1 MKIAIAQLNYIIGDF
16 DGNTRKIID
25 AITEGRKRGAD
36 IIVFAELAATGYP
49 PQDFLE
55 FGDFIARTR
64 AAIDKIKKHTDG
76 IAVVVGAPSVN
87 PVIEGK
93 DLFNSAYFLYNGEEL
108 HTQHKA
114 LLPTYDI
121 FDEYRYFEPAKE
133 FKIIEFKGKRIALN
147 ICEDLWNLGN
157 ENPLYTIN
165 PMDEMLPYDPEIII
179 NISASPFHYK
189 QAESRKKVLK
199 ANVERYKIPL
209 FYVNHIGAQTE
220 LIFDGGSMVW
230 SPNGAIFDEMPYFK
244 ECLEVYELDEVINSK
259 TTKEQNPKEIS
270 LIHDAL
276 ILGIRDYFSKT
287 GMTKALISLSGGLDS
302 ALTTVLA
309 VEALGKANVFAILQP
324 SQFSSD
330 HSISDSVELAE
341 NLGIRYDIIR
351 IENVYNSITANLKP
365 LFDDMPFDVTE
376 ENIQSRIRG
385 TFAMALSNK
394 FGYILLNTS
403 NKSEIAVGYGTL
415 YGDLAGGLSVIGD
428 IYKTQAYQ
436 LAKYI
441 NRNSEIIPEN
451 IITKKPSAELRPDQF
466 DTDSLPPYEILDEIL
481 YLYIEERKGPKE
493 LIDMGFDPD
502 LVARILKLV
511 NTNEFKRHQTAPILR
526 VSSKSFGKGRRM
538 PIVGRY
544 LL

>member
-16 DGNTRKIID
+16 EGNTDKIID
-25 AITEGRKRGAD
+25 AVKEGKKRKAD
-36 IIVFAELAATGYP
+36 IIVFAELAVTGYP

-55 FGDFIARTR
+55 FGDFITRSRT
-64 AAIDKIKKHTDG
+64 AIEKIKNHTHG

-93 DLFNSAYFLYNGEEL
+93 DLFNSAYFLYNGEEI
-108 HTQHKA
+108 HIQHKA

-133 FKIIEFKGKRIALN
+133 FKIVEFKGKRIALS

-157 ENPLYTIN
+157 KNPLYTIN
-165 PMDEMLPYDPEIII
+165 PMDEVLQYNPEIII

-189 QAESRKKVLK
+189 QAKSRKNVLK

-209 FYVNHIGAQTE
+209 FYVNHVGAQTE

-230 SPNGAIFDEMPYFK
+230 SPNGSVFDEMPYFEEK
-244 ECLEVYELDEVINSK
+244 IQVYDLNDVIISEK
-259 TTKEQNPKEIS
+259 GKEQNQKEIA

-276 ILGIRDYFSKT
+276 VLGIRDYFSKT
-287 GMTKALISLSGGLDS
+287 GMKKALVSLSGGLDS

-309 VEALGKANVFAILQP
+309 VQALGNNNVATLLLP

-330 HSISDSVELAE
+330 HSVSDSVAMANKLR
-341 NLGIRYDIIR
+341 IRYDIIK
-351 IENVYNSITANLKP
+351 IENIYSSITENLKP
-365 LFDDMPFDVTE
+365 IFGDLNFDVTE

-415 YGDLAGGLSVIGD
+415 YGDLAGGLSFIGD

-451 IITKKPSAELRPDQF
+451 IITKKPSAELRPNQF
-466 DTDSLPPYEILDEIL
+466 DTDILPAYEILDEIL
-481 YLYIEERKGPKE
+481 FLYIEERRGPKE
-493 LIDMGFDPD
+493 LINMGFDPA

-544 LL
+544 LS

>member
-16 DGNTRKIID
+16 EGNTDKIID
-25 AITEGRKRGAD
+25 AVKEGKKRKAD
-36 IIVFAELAATGYP
+36 IILFAELAVTGYP

-55 FGDFIARTR
+55 FGDFITRSRT
-64 AAIDKIKKHTDG
+64 AIEKIKNHTHG

-93 DLFNSAYFLYNGEEL
+93 DLFNSAYFLYNGEEI
-108 HTQHKA
+108 HIQHKA

-133 FKIIEFKGKRIALN
+133 FKIVEFKGKRIALS

-165 PMDEMLPYDPEIII
+165 PMDEVLQYNPEIII

-189 QAESRKKVLK
+189 QAKSRKNVLK

-209 FYVNHIGAQTE
+209 FYVNHVGAQTE

-230 SPNGAIFDEMPYFK
+230 SPNGSVFDEMPYFEEK
-244 ECLEVYELDEVINSK
+244 IQVYDLNDVIISEK
-259 TTKEQNPKEIS
+259 GKEQNQKEIA

-276 ILGIRDYFSKT
+276 VLGIRDYFSKT
-287 GMTKALISLSGGLDS
+287 GMKKALVSLSGGLDS

-309 VEALGKANVFAILQP
+309 VQALGNDNVATLLLP

-330 HSISDSVELAE
+330 HSVSDSIALA
-341 NLGIRYDIIR
+341 NKLRIRYDIIK
-351 IENVYNSITANLKP
+351 IENIYNSITENLKP
-365 LFDDMPFDVTE
+365 IFGDLNFDVTE

-451 IITKKPSAELRPDQF
+451 IITKKPSAELRPNQF
-466 DTDSLPPYEILDEIL
+466 DTDSLPAYEILDEIL
-481 YLYIEERKGPKE
+481 FLYIEERRGPKE
-493 LIDMGFDPD
+493 LIDMGFDPA

-544 LL
+544 LS

>member
-16 DGNTRKIID
+16 EGNTCKIID
-25 AITEGRKRGAD
+25 AVKEGKKHNAD
-36 IIVFAELAATGYP
+36 IVVFAELAVTGYP

-55 FGDFIARTR
+55 FRDFIARSR
-64 AAIDKIKKHTDG
+64 NAIEEIKNHTDG

-87 PVIEGK
+87 PDIEGK
-93 DLFNSAYFLYNGEEL
+93 DLYNSAYFLYNGEEL
-108 HTQHKA
+108 HIQHKA

-133 FKIIEFKGKRIALN
+133 FKIIEFKGRRIALN

-165 PMDEMLPYDPEIII
+165 PMDEILPYDPEMII
-179 NISASPFHYK
+179 NISASPFNYA

-199 ANVERYKIPL
+199 ANVERYRIPL

-230 SPNGAIFDEMPYFK
+230 SPNGSVFDEMPYFEEK
-244 ECLEVYELDEVINSK
+244 IQVYDLNDVIISQ
-259 TTKEQNPKEIS
+259 TGKEQNQKEIA

-276 ILGIRDYFSKT
+276 VLGIKDYFSKT

-302 ALTTVLA
+302 ALTTALA
-309 VEALGKANVFAILQP
+309 VEALGSDKVFALLLP

-330 HSISDSVELAE
+330 HSVSDSVELAG
-341 NLGIRYDIIR
+341 NLGIAYEIIK
-351 IENVYNSITANLKP
+351 IENIYNSITENLKP
-365 LFDDMPFDVTE
+365 LFGDLNFDVTE

-394 FGYILLNTS
+394 LGYILLNTS

-428 IYKTQAYQ
+428 LYKTQAYH

-441 NRNSEIIPEN
+441 NRNSELIPEN
-451 IITKKPSAELRPDQF
+451 IIAKKPSAELRPDQF

-493 LIDMGFDPD
+493 LIDMGFDPA
-502 LVARILKLV
+502 LVVRILKMV

-526 VSSKSFGKGRRM
+526 ISSKSFGKGRRM

-544 LL
+544 LS